1 MISFTIHILISG
13 HIFSCPDVL
22 FYNTIFSFNFFHYS
36 FLLDI
41 DGGLV
46 KTKKKSMLVNLL
58 VQRANTR
65 LGQGAEKTVLE
76 DASASE
82 GSDTNSPSPVV
93 TLDSGDASSL
103 DLSDATDSSLRV
115 NVGSFA
121 DSRVLDDSTAEGSL
135 VNQNASVQSLSSAG
149 GYASPAAENST
160 ASDLAREC
168 NTPESYLSAEE

>member
-1 MISFTIHILISG
+1 MYFHIQLSILTVF
-13 HIFSCPDVL
+13 I
-22 FYNTIFSFNFFHYS
+22 Y
-36 FLLDI
+36 LLHLLL

-65 LGQGAEKTVLE
+65 LGHYGQCAETTVLE
-76 DASASE
+76 AATASE
-82 GSDTNSPSPVV
+82 NSDTNSPSDVV
-93 TLDSGDASSL
+93 PADSGDASEL
-103 DLSDATDSSLRV
+103 DFSDATDSSLRV

-121 DSRVLDDSTAEGSL
+121 DSRVLDDSTGEAGP
-135 VNQNASVQSLSSAG
+135 VNQNESVHSLSSAG

-168 NTPESYLSAEE
+168 DTPESYLSAAE